1 MGRNSPDNISTN
13 FFMTEFSYKSTAA
26 RRFFV
31 PVLACISLF
40 AILSLN
46 SCVTYKNQILF
57 QGLSDT
63 SYVASTS
70 QPDPIIQRGDQL
82 SIMVFTPD
90 PIASAYYNMPMGG
103 GAGNMQNA
111 MGGNGTIMGYLV
123 DENGNIIFPKLGTI
137 NVLGMTQQSL
147 QNKIQA
153 SIEPVV
159 KDALVNVRLLNFR
172 VTFINSNRAQTITI
186 MNNKTNML
194 QFLGSVGGVEWM
206 DKRDGIILIRQ
217 VDSVRTV
224 YRLNLADKS
233 IFQSPAYYLQPND
246 VVYVEPNKRKFLES
260 NAQLLS
266 LFASVTSAISII
278 IVLANSVF

>member
-1 MGRNSPDNISTN
+1 MIDKIPKLTSPMKIVRPLVG
-13 FFMTEFSYKSTAA
+13 FF
-26 RRFFV
+26 
-31 PVLACISLF
+31 SLF

-63 SYVASTS
+63 SYTASTK
-70 QPDPIIQRGDQL
+70 QPEPIIQRGDQL
-82 SIMVFTPD
+82 SIMVYTPD
-90 PIASAYYNMPMGG
+90 PVASAYYNMPMGG
-103 GAGNMQNA
+103 SGSNMQNA
-111 MGGNGTIMGYLV
+111 IGGGGTIMGYLV
-123 DENGNIIFPKLGTI
+123 NENGEIIFPKLGSL
-137 NVLGMTQQSL
+137 NVLGMTQQDL
-147 QNKIQA
+147 QNKIQT
-153 SIEPVV
+153 SISPVV
-159 KDALVNVRLLNFR
+159 KDALVSVRLLNFR
-172 VTFINSNRAQTITI
+172 VTFINSNRAQTVTI
-186 MNNKTNML
+186 LNNKTNML
-194 QFLGSVGGVEWM
+194 QFLGNVGGVEWM
-206 DKRDGIILIRQ
+206 DKRDGITLIRQ

-246 VVYVEPNKRKFLES
+246 VVYVEPNKRKFLDS

>member
-1 MGRNSPDNISTN
+1 MSEKI
-13 FFMTEFSYKSTAA
+13 YKSTPASLN
-26 RRFFV
+26 
-31 PVLACISLF
+31 PLPWLAILSLVG
-40 AILSLN
+40 ILSLN

-63 SYVASTS
+63 SYIASTS

-123 DENGNIIFPKLGTI
+123 DESGNIIFPKLGTL

-172 VTFINSNRAQTITI
+172 VTFINSNRAQTVTI

-194 QFLGSVGGVEWM
+194 QFLGNVGGVEWM

-246 VVYVEPNKRKFLES
+246 VVYVEPNKRKFLET
-260 NAQLLS
+260 NAQLIS
-266 LFASVTSAISII
+266 LFASVTSAVSII
-278 IVLANSVF
+278 IVLANSLF